1 MNSDCKLK
9 ISKLLKPNELL
20 EKIANLSQRK
30 WTWIETD
37 YRHFQLLSRILIK
50 YFPQSVRYNLE
61 LTCLWNWMSKYLHHA
76 IVNWKQKSKLE
87 NFTAGHQ

>member
-30 WTWIETD
+30 WTWIEID

-50 YFPQSVRYNLE
+50 YFPQSVQLQFRTYMLVKLNVKIF
-61 LTCLWNWMSKYLHHA
+61 TSCN
-76 IVNWKQKSKLE
+76 SKLK
-87 NFTAGHQ
+87 TKI